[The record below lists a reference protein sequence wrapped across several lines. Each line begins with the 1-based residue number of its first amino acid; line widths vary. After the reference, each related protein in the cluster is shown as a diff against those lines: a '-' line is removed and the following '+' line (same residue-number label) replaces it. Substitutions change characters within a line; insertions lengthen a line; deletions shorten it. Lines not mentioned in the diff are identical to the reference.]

1 MNETR
6 EPKTLQE
13 AVVYFANPDNCIAY
27 MIAHRWQGVVSCPVC
42 GRTDATFLK
51 NQRKWQCRSHHAT
64 RQFSAKTGTI
74 FEDSPLGL
82 DKWLTAAWMIAACK
96 NGVSSYE
103 IHRAIGVTQK
113 TAWFMMHRIRKAMQT
128 GSFLRKMSGHVE
140 VDETFI
146 GGKARNMHKSRREQ
160 VIQGRGT
167 AGKVIVMGSLQRGSD
182 KGPSQVKTA
191 VVENRHRETLQGFVR
206 ENVRKGSKLYTDE
219 FSGYTGL
226 ENDYD
231 HRVINHAIEYV
242 QGKIHTQGAENF
254 WSLFKRCIHGTYVSV
269 EPFHLFRYLDEE
281 EFRFNNRSTKM
292 HPMNDSDR
300 FRKVIEGVA
309 GKRVTYKELTGKE
322 MEKPRLEDVPF

>member
-1 MNETR
+1 MKMTVK
-6 EPKTLQE
+6 EPQTLQE
-13 AVVYFANPDNCIAY
+13 AILYFGDPNNCLNY
-27 MIAHRWQGVVSCPVC
+27 MVKHRWPQGVVCSVC

-51 NQRKWQCRSHHAT
+51 TQRKWQCRSHHT
-64 RQFSAKTGTI
+64 KRQFSAKTGTI

-167 AGKVIVMGSLQRGSD
+167 AGKVVVMGSLQRGNEN
-182 KGPSQVKTA
+182 GPSQVRTA
-191 VVENRHRETLQGFVR
+191 VVENRHRETLQGFVKQ
-206 ENVRKGSKLYTDE
+206 NVRKGSKLYTDE

-226 ENDYD
+226 E
-231 HRVINHAIEYV
+231 
-242 QGKIHTQGAENF
+242 
-254 WSLFKRCIHGTYVSV
+254 
-269 EPFHLFRYLDEE
+269 
-281 EFRFNNRSTKM
+281 
-292 HPMNDSDR
+292 
-300 FRKVIEGVA
+300 
-309 GKRVTYKELTGKE
+309 
-322 MEKPRLEDVPF
+322 